1 MGCACPAWCV
11 CGKEGGVEKAIK
23 IRSVFTPFS
32 AGLCKFVNICT
43 YLCHEYTQTPISCMQ
58 VKPECFLSCI
68 LCRFFTRSTW
78 CSKSSSGARTHARTH
93 THVHLCAHANRARTR
108 ARIQTP
114 TTTTPPT
121 PTTTES
127 MKHRL

>member
-58 VKPECFLSCI
+58 VKPECFLSGI

-78 CSKSSSGARTHARTH
+78 CSKSSSGARTHAHTHTHAYTYARTH
-93 THVHLCAHANRARTR
+93 TARKRARTP
-108 ARIQTP
+108 TPPPP
-114 TTTTPPT
+114 TTTTT
-121 PTTTES
+121 DLI
-127 MKHRL
+127 KHRL